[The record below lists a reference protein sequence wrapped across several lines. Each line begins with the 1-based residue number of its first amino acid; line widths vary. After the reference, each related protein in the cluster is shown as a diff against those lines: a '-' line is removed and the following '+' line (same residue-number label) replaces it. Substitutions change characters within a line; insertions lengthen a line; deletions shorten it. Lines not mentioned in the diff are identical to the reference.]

1 MTDSDDKKILEEID
15 QKSEEYYALQNL
27 GLDAAESFSF
37 WGCFGEYLD
46 SLLFIRQHDHT
57 PKGVADTTSTD
68 ESAPYILEKG
78 KVNAIISALKN
89 RLRSR
94 KENVEYFGVEQNGGV
109 EKIIGNIYQGSDEGD
124 YYPSV
129 ESKAAHLLYFL
140 VKDHLFIDGNK
151 RIAAFLFIWFLDI
164 NGMLRRENEGPIIPY
179 GFIYK
184 LTVFIA
190 TSNPKDKDVI
200 VDLVTHIISF
210 HKELLLDPPHNR

>member
-1 MTDSDDKKILEEID
+1 MTSSDDEKTLEKIY
-15 QKSEEYYALQNL
+15 QRKNEYYAQSL
-27 GLDAAESFSF
+27 GLDVDESFSF
-37 WGCFGEYLD
+37 LGCIDEYLD

-57 PKGVADTTSTD
+57 QEGATDTITTD
-68 ESAPYILEKG
+68 ESAPYTLTIR
-78 KVNAIISALKN
+78 KVNTIISALKN
-89 RLRSR
+89 HLRSI
-94 KENVEYFGVEQNGGV
+94 EETVEYFGAERNGGV
-109 EKIIGNIYQGSDEGD
+109 EKVIGNIYQGSDDGD

-164 NGMLRRENEGPIIPY
+164 NGMLRRGKEEPVIPY
-179 GFIYK
+179 GIIYK

-200 VDLVTHIISF
+200 VDLITHIISF
-210 HKELLLDPPHNR
+210 HKELLLIPPQ

>member
-1 MTDSDDKKILEEID
+1 MTSSDDEKILEEIYQRD
-15 QKSEEYYALQNL
+15 KEHYALQNL

-37 WGCFGEYLD
+37 LGCIDEYLD

-57 PKGVADTTSTD
+57 PEGVADTIAAD
-68 ESAPYILEKG
+68 ESAPYILEKWE
-78 KVNAIISALKN
+78 VDTIISALKN
-89 RLRSR
+89 RLRDEG
-94 KENVEYFGVEQNGGV
+94 ENVEYFGAERNGGV
-109 EKIIGNIYQGSDEGD
+109 EKVIGNIYQGSDDGD

-164 NGMLRRENEGPIIPY
+164 NGMLRRGKEEPVIPY
-179 GFIYK
+179 GIIYK
-184 LTVFIA
+184 LTVFVA

-200 VDLVTHIISF
+200 VDLITHIISF
-210 HKELLLDPPHNR
+210 HKELLLDLPTD